1 MRNRI
6 EMVQHKAAKFV
17 TNIYPKKDHYDEFS
31 ISRLI
36 NYLQWETLE
45 ERRNKLKI
53 TMVYKILNE
62 KVILPPE
69 LLPKFTSKRPSRK
82 CAEPTVGVMNQLLE
96 PLPRTDIVGK
106 TFFFSAPKLWNE
118 FVTSSQANAPSVDA
132 FKRQIFKK

>member
-1 MRNRI
+1 
-6 EMVQHKAAKFV
+6 
-17 TNIYPKKDHYDEFS
+17 
-31 ISRLI
+31 
-36 NYLQWETLE
+36 
-45 ERRNKLKI
+45 
-53 TMVYKILNE
+53 MVYKILNE